1 AFTQK
6 LLELQQ
12 FKQQTGH
19 TLVPKRY
26 EENPSLGNWVNKQR
40 QNYRKYVQG
49 MKGSMNENRVNA
61 LKQIGFI
68 FDASTTPPKYG
79 HNTRAWQTMY
89 NKLSTFHQTH
99 GHCRVPS
106 SSTLGQWAVRQ
117 RFLYRQSPAG
127 KAKSSLTQERI
138 DLLNSLDF
146 AWTTR
151 SEELWQQRI
160 QELQQ
165 FKLQHGHCLVPRKYD
180 PNPSLSAWVATQRK
194 NYNRRMKGQTTPLT
208 VGRMRELEK
217 MGFV

>member
-1 AFTQK
+1 
-6 LLELQQ
+6 
-12 FKQQTGH
+12 
-19 TLVPKRY
+19 
-26 EENPSLGNWVNKQR
+26 
-40 QNYRKYVQG
+40 
-49 MKGSMNENRVNA
+49 
-61 LKQIGFI
+61 
-68 FDASTTPPKYG
+68 
-79 HNTRAWQTMY
+79 MY
-89 NKLSTFHQTH
+89 NKLSIFHQTH

-217 MGFV
+217 MGFVWSYWDHNFMNGSEELEY